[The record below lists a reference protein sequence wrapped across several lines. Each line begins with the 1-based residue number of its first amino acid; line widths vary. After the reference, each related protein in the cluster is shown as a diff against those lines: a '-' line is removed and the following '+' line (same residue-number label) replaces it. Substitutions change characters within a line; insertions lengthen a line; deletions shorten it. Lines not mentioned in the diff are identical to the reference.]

1 MVFLAFSLIFPFLNN
16 QTGLMFGFQLNWS
29 VRFDF
34 KNYDSN
40 NLLLRICYKNITDT
54 VFLE

>member
-1 MVFLAFSLIFPFLNN
+1 
-16 QTGLMFGFQLNWS
+16 MFGFQLNWS
-29 VRFDF
+29 VRSDF